1 MDIELKALWTCVIIA
16 WACIGWIKLRSD
28 SDNVSAVEKGIV
40 VSIACLSTV
49 AAVASLLVKI
59 WQ

>member
-1 MDIELKALWTCVIIA
+1 MDITLKVMWICVVIMWCCVG
-16 WACIGWIKLRSD
+16 WAKLRGD

-40 VSIACLSTV
+40 VSIVCLYTV
-49 AAVASLLVKI
+49 AAIASQLVKI

>member
-1 MDIELKALWTCVIIA
+1 MDIEFKVLWTCVLIIWCCVG
-16 WACIGWIKLRSD
+16 WARLRRGS
-28 SDNVSAVEKGIV
+28 SNVSIIEMKIV

-49 AAVASLLVKI
+49 AVVASLLVKI